1 MSTIINGSS
10 PSITFS
16 DSTTQASAGLPLTGG
31 TLTGTTT
38 FTGGI
43 ANANGF
49 GVGTAVPSSGSG
61 IAFPATQSASSDAN
75 TLDDY
80 EEGTWTPTYT
90 GFTIVGAVTVSGTYT
105 KIGRVVRI
113 SGQIYAATSISG
125 STGGATYLSGLPFPP
140 AASIAG
146 YATATWCDLSS
157 QTALASN
164 IFAYGNAYPP
174 AFSFNSSQTLFLTA
188 VYQTT

>member
-49 GVGTAVPSSGSG
+49 GVGTAVPYAYPHCNIIPFVSVVYP
-61 IAFPATQSASSDAN
+61 FPA
-75 TLDDY
+75 
-80 EEGTWTPTYT
+80 P
-90 GFTIVGAVTVSGTYT
+90 
-105 KIGRVVRI
+105 
-113 SGQIYAATSISG
+113 
-125 STGGATYLSGLPFPP
+125 
-140 AASIAG
+140 
-146 YATATWCDLSS
+146 
-157 QTALASN
+157 
-164 IFAYGNAYPP
+164 
-174 AFSFNSSQTLFLTA
+174 
-188 VYQTT
+188 